1 MEVYFLRHA
10 SAGQRKSN
18 TKQDEKRPL
27 DKEGIEQAKLMGQV
41 LAAMGVDLDVIVS
54 SPLERAIQ
62 TASLAAE
69 QIGFKQPIVRHDALR
84 PEASF
89 EQFEALLRTLAGNNA
104 VMVVG
109 HNPTESEFLSL
120 LVSGSQSENGIE
132 LKKGAIAKVEIK
144 QKMRSLHWLASPKM
158 VRAIQSTSTSSRP
171 KTSRK

>member
-1 MEVYFLRHA
+1 MDLYFLRHA

-18 TKQDEKRPL
+18 SKQDDKRPL

-41 LAAMGVDLDVIVS
+41 LAEMGVELDVIVS
-54 SPLERAIQ
+54 SPLNRAMQ

-69 QIGFKQPIVRHDALR
+69 QIGFKRPIVRHDALR

-89 EQFEALLRTLAGNNA
+89 EQFEELLRTLAGNDT

-120 LVSGSQSENGIE
+120 LISGGQSEDGIE
-132 LKKGAIAKVEIK
+132 LKKGAIAKVEIN
-144 QKMRSLHWLASPKM
+144 QKMRSLHWLATPKM
-158 VRAIQSTSTSSRP
+158 ARAIQSTSTSSRP